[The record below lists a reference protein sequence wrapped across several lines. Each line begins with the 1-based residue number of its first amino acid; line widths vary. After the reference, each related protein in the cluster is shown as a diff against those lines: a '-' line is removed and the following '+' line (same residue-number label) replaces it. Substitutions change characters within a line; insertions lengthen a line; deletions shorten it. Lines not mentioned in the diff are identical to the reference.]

1 MQVLITGA
9 LGWLGRGLTETVSR
23 AHRVR
28 ALDLERI
35 EWLREDL
42 RFRRR
47 DGVRRRDRLRYR
59 VREAVEGQEAIIHAA
74 VSDTVRRNLYR
85 PGDPVP
91 FDVNLRGTYNVL
103 EAGRLAGVRRFVLIA
118 AAETHV
124 EHAPG
129 TFVDRNR
136 PYAGTGSIYDL
147 TKRLQESIAEWF
159 SHHHGLEIIVLRLG
173 DVVDLDLARTKRDA
187 ANWKASM
194 ERDGW
199 LHRYDVGEACLRALE
214 IPHHGYDVF
223 HLVGAP
229 GGQEEVR
236 RGARGSGARP
246 LVHFRTRGR
255 LERARPS
262 GGRRRPGAGGVT
274 MADSCTTGSR
284 VRLCRWNPA
293 SGGNDALG
301 ARPMRCRPCSLLP
314 SFPW

>member
-1 MQVLITGA
+1 MRVLITGA

-23 AHRVR
+23 EHKVR

-35 EWLREDL
+35 EYSRENFD
-42 RFRRR
+42 F
-47 DGVRRRDRLRYR
+47 DGETMFADVTDFARMC
-59 VREAVEGQEAIIHAA
+59 EAVEGQEAIIHAA
-74 VSDTVRRNLYR
+74 VTDTVRRNLYQ
-85 PGDPVP
+85 PGDPLP

-103 EAGRLAGVRRFVLIA
+103 EAGRRAGVRRFVLIA

-124 EHAPG
+124 EHPPG
-129 TFVDRNR
+129 TFVDRDR

-159 SHHHGLEIIVLRLG
+159 VHHHGLEIIVLRLG

-187 ANWKASM
+187 ANWEASM

-229 GGQEEVR
+229 AAKKKFDVARAEAVLGLSFTQHEGQ
-236 RGARGSGARP
+236 G
-246 LVHFRTRGR
+246 
-255 LERARPS
+255 
-262 GGRRRPGAGGVT
+262 
-274 MADSCTTGSR
+274 
-284 VRLCRWNPA
+284 
-293 SGGNDALG
+293 
-301 ARPMRCRPCSLLP
+301 
-314 SFPW
+314 

>member
-1 MQVLITGA
+1 MRVLITGA

-23 AHRVR
+23 THRVR
-28 ALDLERI
+28 ALDLERT
-35 EWLREDL
+35 EWLREDFDFEGETMFADVTDFA
-42 RFRRR
+42 RM
-47 DGVRRRDRLRYR
+47 
-59 VREAVEGQEAIIHAA
+59 REAAEGQEAIIHAA
-74 VSDTVRRNLYR
+74 VTDTVRRNLYQ

-103 EAGRLAGVRRFVLIA
+103 EAGRLAGVRRFVLIG

-159 SHHHGLEIIVLRLG
+159 VHHHGLEIVVLRLG

-187 ANWKASM
+187 ANWKASI

-229 GGQEEVR
+229 AAKKKFDI
-236 RGARGSGARP
+236 ARAEA
-246 LVHFRTRGR
+246 V
-255 LERARPS
+255 
-262 GGRRRPGAGGVT
+262 
-274 MADSCTTGSR
+274 
-284 VRLCRWNPA
+284 
-293 SGGNDALG
+293 LG
-301 ARPMRCRPCSLLP
+301 LQFTPYSEQG
-314 SFPW
+314 

>member
-1 MQVLITGA
+1 M
-9 LGWLGRGLTETVSR
+9 
-23 AHRVR
+23 
-28 ALDLERI
+28 
-35 EWLREDL
+35 
-42 RFRRR
+42 
-47 DGVRRRDRLRYR
+47 
-59 VREAVEGQEAIIHAA
+59 REAAEGQEAIIHAA
-74 VSDTVRRNLYR
+74 VTDTVRRNLYQ

-103 EAGRLAGVRRFVLIA
+103 EAGRLAGVHRFVLIA

-159 SHHHGLEIIVLRLG
+159 VHHHGLEIIVLRLG

-187 ANWKASM
+187 ANWKASI

-229 GGQEEVR
+229 AAKKKFDVARAEAVLGLEFTPYSGQ
-236 RGARGSGARP
+236 G
-246 LVHFRTRGR
+246 
-255 LERARPS
+255 
-262 GGRRRPGAGGVT
+262 
-274 MADSCTTGSR
+274 
-284 VRLCRWNPA
+284 
-293 SGGNDALG
+293 
-301 ARPMRCRPCSLLP
+301 
-314 SFPW
+314 